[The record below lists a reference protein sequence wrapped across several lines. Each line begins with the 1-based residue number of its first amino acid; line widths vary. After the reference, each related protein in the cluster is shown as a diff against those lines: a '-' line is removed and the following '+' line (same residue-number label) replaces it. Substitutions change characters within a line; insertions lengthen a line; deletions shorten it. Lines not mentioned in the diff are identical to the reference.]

1 MERQLTE
8 LNNFG
13 HIQPS
18 SSPFASAAFV
28 IPKRYTA
35 EMCLVTDYRALKK
48 AIVKNRYPLPRIE
61 ELLDTL

>member
-8 LNNFG
+8 LINFG